1 MNQAKDAKKSI
12 VKLTAHGRNYLYFGL
27 FVAFIA
33 VSFLLKFEPGVE
45 MGNNFYLF
53 AKDMVLIL
61 PPAFV
66 LIGLFDVWAKRETI
80 EKHFG
85 ETADARG
92 YVWSILLAATTVGGT
107 FVAFPVANALYHKGA
122 RYSMIMT
129 YVTSASLV
137 MIPMS
142 IMEAAILGPRFTAVR
157 ILVSLPLVVMGSLL
171 IEKVLLRLQYRIP
184 EVQNDG

>member
-1 MNQAKDAKKSI
+1 MNRSTKDYLIFAAFTVFIGVSY
-12 VKLTAHGRNYLYFGL
+12 LAHFDAGER
-27 FVAFIA
+27 
-33 VSFLLKFEPGVE
+33 
-45 MGNNFYLF
+45 MGHNFYLF

-66 LIGLFDVWAKRETI
+66 LIGLFEVWAKRETI

-85 ETADARG
+85 ESAGIRG

-107 FVAFPVANALYHKGA
+107 FVAFPVANALYKKGA

-129 YVTSASLV
+129 YISAASLV

-142 IMEAAILGPRFTAVR
+142 IMEATILGPSFTAVR
-157 ILVSLPLVVMGSLL
+157 LLVSLPLVVLTSVM
-171 IEKVLLRLQYRIP
+171 IEKMLNAKKYKLPNI
-184 EVQNDG
+184 

>member
-1 MNQAKDAKKSI
+1 MMSKTTQ
-12 VKLTAHGRNYLYFGL
+12 NYLIFSL
-27 FVAFIA
+27 FLLFLGG
-33 VSFLLKFEPGVE
+33 SFLFHFSPGIR
-45 MGNNFYLF
+45 MGENFYLF
-53 AKDMVLIL
+53 AKDMLLIL

-85 ETADARG
+85 ETSGSRG
-92 YVWSILLAATTVGGT
+92 YVWSILLAATTVGGV

-129 YVTSASLV
+129 YLTAASLV

-142 IMEAAILGPRFTAVR
+142 IMEATILGVKFTLIR
-157 ILVSLPLVVMGSLL
+157 LLVSLPLVIVFSVVLEKLL
-171 IEKVLLRLQYRIP
+171 NRLRYQLPDQ
-184 EVQNDG
+184 QSH